1 MTTRWLLDLDEDAL
15 VAVLLGLPAPRRRE
29 WLFVAL
35 ASTALRAAVR
45 RAAVI
50 DSAEEQAAS
59 GLPSGRH
66 GAPVTVVHPTGRR
79 FATHVAGLMAT
90 PLRIVY
96 TREVL
101 RPSLGLFNA
110 HVPTRAR
117 EQFLRVLDHHL
128 MLRQQPPIERA
139 ARARART
146 ESLAAYRLTT
156 RALYHMVKLAPLHT
170 LRAAFFEVLGGNPHC
185 ALDLTLR
192 HHRCLVFF
200 AATHGRVDVL
210 ERLVHYD
217 PGRALAYDYDTGLLS
232 VLWDVE
238 DPESS
243 TFWRGATAASAWER
257 NIPGAVREGPNR
269 ETDAQLLLARPA
281 ALHNQ
286 VGVLEWLDRSR
297 LALRR
302 RAEGARPTA
311 RRSPLLSTLD
321 VGGLVLSLRASG
333 VDEDGARIYGT
344 DATMHPADLSHPLGR
359 ASYNWRAFRL
369 LVTEAGTGAATD
381 VLDRLWRQTLN
392 DAPLDSQDES
402 MRAAV
407 AWGMLLTLL
416 LKPRRGA
423 VLRWIVQRCHA
434 DGDRLR
440 EMCAAGAP
448 AHTFNPSVF
457 DMEDLLHVTLGT
469 DVRVVQHV
477 MNALGLLSEERLL
490 RERVVGPGDAQ
501 KTEWLLDELAHTE
514 ALLAPAPDAPL
525 PAGLHTYTTGRG
537 WLARSMVGYMNAHNE
552 TVVGGGFFL
561 RTELAPDRWSRT
573 DSLCRHLLRLSHH
586 MAGINTSAAP
596 LLFETSDTVSTT
608 LSTRIRP
615 LDTADLPESFVFASP
630 TSSCNAWVPEDGLL
644 GCTRL
649 QQGLAAVLGRWLLH
663 VLDRAEALAPTV
675 ICDRFADWVRPLVE
689 IPEAS
694 YGALVSVCERL
705 LGGGADDDW
714 TRARREVLSKLVTHA
729 ITYLCDPPFFYNQGA
744 YATSAWQTGANTPR
758 LRCLGTWAV
767 AYAELARAWQ
777 LVSKEH
783 EADIFKCTQTTPALH
798 AAMRRA
804 LMEDTHA
811 TGTLH

>member
-1 MTTRWLLDLDEDAL
+1 MTTEWLLDLDEDAL

-35 ASTALRAAVR
+35 ACKALHAAVL

-50 DSAEEQAAS
+50 DSAEEQAAN

-66 GAPVTVVHPTGRR
+66 GAPVTVVRPTGRR
-79 FATHVAGLMAT
+79 FATHVSGLMAT

-185 ALDLTLR
+185 GLDLSLR

-200 AATHGRVDVL
+200 AAAHGRVDVL
-210 ERLVHYD
+210 DWLVHRD
-217 PGRALAYDYDTGLLS
+217 PTRALAYDYDAGLL
-232 VLWDVE
+232 VLLWHAEELCTSITDPTLPDHRSDV
-238 DPESS
+238 
-243 TFWRGATAASAWER
+243 
-257 NIPGAVREGPNR
+257 
-269 ETDAQLLLARPA
+269 QLMLVRPA
-281 ALHNQ
+281 VLHNQ
-286 VGVLEWLDRSR
+286 VAVLEWLSATQQAIRRRVTGARSR
-297 LALRR
+297 SANQ
-302 RAEGARPTA
+302 
-311 RRSPLLSTLD
+311 RSPLLSTLD
-321 VGGLVLSLRASG
+321 VGGIVLSIRAAG
-333 VDEDGARIYGT
+333 VAADGTRIYGP
-344 DATMHPADLSHPLGR
+344 DATGTDRLQVMLGR
-359 ASYNWRAFRL
+359 GAHNWRAFRQ
-369 LVTEAGTGAATD
+369 LVCEAGAGAATD
-381 VLDRLWRQTLN
+381 VLDRLWRQTLSVTD
-392 DAPLDSQDES
+392 DAPLHAQDVC

-423 VLRWIVQRCHA
+423 VLRWIVQRCHT

-440 EMCAAGAP
+440 DVCATGT
-448 AHTFNPSVF
+448 HTFNPSIF
-457 DMEDLLHVTLGT
+457 DMEDLLHATLGT
-469 DVRVVQHV
+469 DSQIVQHV
-477 MNALGLLSEERLL
+477 MNAFDLLGEERLL
-490 RERVVGPGDAQ
+490 RERVVGPGDAD

-514 ALLAPAPDAPL
+514 TLLAPAPDAPL
-525 PAGLHTYTTGRG
+525 PAGLHTYAEGRG
-537 WLARSMVGYMNAHNE
+537 WLARSMVGYMNANNE
-552 TVVGGGFFL
+552 PVVGGGFFL

-586 MAGINTSAAP
+586 MAGINTSSAP
-596 LLFETSDTVSTT
+596 LLFETTDTMSTT
-608 LSTRIRP
+608 LSTRIGP
-615 LDTADLPESFVFASP
+615 LVDTAELPESFVFESP

-644 GCTRL
+644 GFTRL
-649 QQGLAAVLGRWLLH
+649 QQGLAVALRRWLLH
-663 VLDRAEALAPTV
+663 VLDRAEAVAPNV
-675 ICDRFADWVRPLVE
+675 VRDRFEDWVRPLVE
-689 IPEAS
+689 MPEAS
-694 YGALVSVCERL
+694 YGALVSACEQL
-705 LGGGADDDW
+705 LGADDDDW
-714 TRARREVLSKLVTHA
+714 TRARREVLSNLVTYA
-729 ITYLCDPPFFYNQGA
+729 ITHFSDPQFSKTPGA
-744 YATSAWQTGANTPR
+744 FIAGFLPMRACSAPR
-758 LRCLGTWAV
+758 MRCQRTWAV

-777 LVSKEH
+777 LVPDPS
-783 EADIFKCTQTTPALH
+783 DIFKCTQKTPALH
-798 AAMRRA
+798 EAMRRA

>member
-1 MTTRWLLDLDEDAL
+1 MTTEWLLDLDEDAL

-35 ASTALRAAVR
+35 ACKALHTAVL

-66 GAPVTVVHPTGRR
+66 GAPVTVVRPTGRR

-110 HVPTRAR
+110 HVPARAR

-185 ALDLTLR
+185 GLDLTLR

-210 ERLVHYD
+210 DRLVHYD

-232 VLWDVE
+232 VLWNVE
-238 DPESS
+238 DPASS
-243 TFWRGATAASAWER
+243 TFWRGATAASAWEL
-257 NIPGAVREGPNR
+257 NIPGTREGPNR

-302 RAEGARPTA
+302 RAEGMRPI

-321 VGGLVLSLRASG
+321 VGGVALALRASG
-333 VDEDGARIYGT
+333 VDENGARIYGA
-344 DATMHPADLSHPLGR
+344 DATVHHDDPSQLGR
-359 ASYNWRAFRL
+359 TSYNWRAFRL
-369 LVTEAGTGAATD
+369 LVAEAGTGAAID
-381 VLDRLWRQTLN
+381 VLDRLWSQTLSVTD
-392 DAPLDSQDES
+392 DAPLHAQDVC

-440 EMCAAGAP
+440 DVCAAG
-448 AHTFNPSVF
+448 AHTFNPSIF
-457 DMEDLLHVTLGT
+457 DMEDLLHATMGT
-469 DVRVVQHV
+469 DSQIVQHV
-477 MNALGLLSEERLL
+477 MHAFDLLGEERLL
-490 RERVVGPGDAQ
+490 RERVVGPGDAD

-514 ALLAPAPDAPL
+514 TLLAPAPDAPL
-525 PAGLHTYTTGRG
+525 PAGLHTYAAGRG
-537 WLARSMVGYMNAHNE
+537 WLARSMVGYMDAHNE
-552 TVVGGGFFL
+552 PVVGGGFFL

-586 MAGINTSAAP
+586 MAGVNTSSAP
-596 LLFETSDTVSTT
+596 LLFETTDTMSTT
-608 LSTRIRP
+608 LSTRIGP
-615 LDTADLPESFVFASP
+615 LVDTAELPESFVFGSP

-644 GCTRL
+644 GFTRL
-649 QQGLAAVLGRWLLH
+649 QQGLAVALRRWLLH
-663 VLDRAEALAPTV
+663 VLDRAEAVAPSV
-675 ICDRFADWVRPLVE
+675 IRDRFEDWVRPLVE
-689 IPEAS
+689 MPEAS
-694 YGALVSVCERL
+694 YGALVSVCEQL
-705 LGGGADDDW
+705 LGGADEDS
-714 TRARREVLSKLVTHA
+714 TRARREVLGNLVTYA
-729 ITYLCDPPFFYNQGA
+729 ITHFSDPPLSKTPGA
-744 YATSAWQTGANTPR
+744 WIPGFLPMRVSSAPR
-758 LRCLGTWAV
+758 MRCQCTWAV

-777 LVSKEH
+777 LVADPS
-783 EADIFKCTQTTPALH
+783 DIFECTQKTPALH
-798 AAMRRA
+798 AAMQRA